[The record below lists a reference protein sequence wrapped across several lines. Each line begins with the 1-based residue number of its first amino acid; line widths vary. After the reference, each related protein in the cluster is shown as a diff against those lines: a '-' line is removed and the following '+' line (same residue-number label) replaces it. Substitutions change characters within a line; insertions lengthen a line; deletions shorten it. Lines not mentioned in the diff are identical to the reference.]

1 MKTLVERK
9 TPEKIAEELD
19 EEISEVGADFAD
31 KVVAKLKKYGYDP
44 SDSEAR
50 KLVVSTFFDLRR

>member
-1 MKTLVERK
+1 MKTLGRK
-9 TPEKIAEELD
+9 TPVEIAEELD
-19 EEISEVGADFAD
+19 EEVGEVGADFAD

-44 SDSEAR
+44 SDMEIR